1 MIITCIRKR
10 FHVFL
15 HAAITLYPL
24 EKKHPLLCKII
35 YHTSSSPHIPN
46 IRAFLPFQDKSA
58 QVLLHQQFPNIR
70 AFLPFQ
76 GKNSPPMPIHSGGE
90 TPGTDRLIPGAGFL
104 LARRR
109 MRWIAAD
116 TCLSAASCVRSYPPL
131 AFFCKPRGTLPESTK
146 RPRPESPRR
155 VPPYSFIPGRN
166 TIAPRYPN
174 NSAPLIPT
182 ALAVNPH
189 LKIPSTPSSLIAF
202 TTPFHSVFPNPK
214 SGTVAPAP
222 AHSANGS

>member
-1 MIITCIRKR
+1 MY
-10 FHVFL
+10 FL
-15 HAAITLYPL
+15 HPAITLYP
-24 EKKHPLLCKII
+24 KKRNTFYRAKSSFIPLQLP
-35 YHTSSSPHIPN
+35 TSQS
-46 IRAFLPFQDKSA
+46 
-58 QVLLHQQFPNIR
+58 IR

-155 VPPYSFIPGRN
+155 VPPIPSSPAETRSPPD
-166 TIAPRYPN
+166 TQTPAPR
-174 NSAPLIPT
+174 
-182 ALAVNPH
+182 
-189 LKIPSTPSSLIAF
+189 
-202 TTPFHSVFPNPK
+202 
-214 SGTVAPAP
+214 
-222 AHSANGS
+222 

>member
-1 MIITCIRKR
+1 MYDYNVYSQKIPCIFTCR
-10 FHVFL
+10 HQSL
-15 HAAITLYPL
+15 SP

-35 YHTSSSPHIPN
+35 YHTSSSPHI
-46 IRAFLPFQDKSA
+46 
-58 QVLLHQQFPNIR
+58 PNIR

-90 TPGTDRLIPGAGFL
+90 TPGTDRLIPGSGFL

-155 VPPYSFIPGRN
+155 VPPLFLHPRPKHDRPQIPKHQRPADPDR
-166 TIAPRYPN
+166 TRR
-174 NSAPLIPT
+174 
-182 ALAVNPH
+182 
-189 LKIPSTPSSLIAF
+189 KSSLKNSQHTILAHRLHNAF
-202 TTPFHSVFPNPK
+202 PQRIPK
-214 SGTVAPAP
+214 P
-222 AHSANGS
+222 

>member
-35 YHTSSSPHIPN
+35 YHTSSSPRI
-46 IRAFLPFQDKSA
+46 
-58 QVLLHQQFPNIR
+58 PNIR

-131 AFFCKPRGTLPESTK
+131 AFFCKPRGTLPASPAHPFELSPARQHIFSSTFF
-146 RPRPESPRR
+146 
-155 VPPYSFIPGRN
+155 SFPLLHL
-166 TIAPRYPN
+166 
-174 NSAPLIPT
+174 PLIFYI
-182 ALAVNPH
+182 LSD
-189 LKIPSTPSSLIAF
+189 KYFPSYSRRTHI
-202 TTPFHSVFPNPK
+202 
-214 SGTVAPAP
+214 
-222 AHSANGS
+222 

>member
-58 QVLLHQQFPNIR
+58 QVLLRQQFPNIR

-155 VPPYSFIPGRN
+155 VPPLFLHPRPKHDRPQIPKHQRPADPDR
-166 TIAPRYPN
+166 TRR
-174 NSAPLIPT
+174 
-182 ALAVNPH
+182 
-189 LKIPSTPSSLIAF
+189 KSSLKDSQHTILAHRLHNAF
-202 TTPFHSVFPNPK
+202 PQRIPK
-214 SGTVAPAP
+214 P
-222 AHSANGS
+222 

>member
-1 MIITCIRKR
+1 MY
-10 FHVFL
+10 FL
-15 HAAITLYPL
+15 HPAITLYP
-24 EKKHPLLCKII
+24 KKRNTFYRAKSSFIPLQLP
-35 YHTSSSPHIPN
+35 TSQS
-46 IRAFLPFQDKSA
+46 
-58 QVLLHQQFPNIR
+58 IR

-155 VPPYSFIPGRN
+155 VPPLFLHPRPKHDRPQIPKHQRPADPDR
-166 TIAPRYPN
+166 TRR
-174 NSAPLIPT
+174 
-182 ALAVNPH
+182 
-189 LKIPSTPSSLIAF
+189 KSSLKDSQRTILAHRLHNAF
-202 TTPFHSVFPNPK
+202 PQRISKP
-214 SGTVAPAP
+214 
-222 AHSANGS
+222 